1 MQILTHR
8 EHEVAELAR
17 AGKTNAEIAKAL
29 GCAAG
34 TVSVHLK
41 AIYLKLE
48 CRNRTELAAIREE
61 FGK

>member
-1 MQILTHR
+1 MQVLTHR
-8 EHEVAELAR
+8 EREVAEQAR
-17 AGKTNAEIAKAL
+17 SGKTNAEIAKAL

-41 AIYLKLE
+41 SIFRKLE

-61 FGK
+61 FER